1 MTIQQQMLRYG
12 QRRMHR
18 RLGRALPW
26 IGTAIA
32 LATLASTIRRKGI
45 MRGLADSVLNAMPFI
60 GGVKLFSEMIRGREF
75 LADRRPKING

>member
-12 QRRMHR
+12 QRRMNR

-32 LATLASTIRRKGI
+32 VATLASTIRRKGFR
-45 MRGLADSVLNAMPFI
+45 RGLADSVLNAMPFV
-60 GGVKLFSEMIRGREF
+60 GGMKLFAEMARGRDF
-75 LADRRPKING
+75 LADRRKIDG